1 MKGGS
6 GVTDE
11 QHPRA
16 AAARQQA
23 EPGLR
28 RRVTSRAEPDRS
40 QPRSKGFAD
49 LVGPAPAATA
59 LDALR
64 EAIVRG
70 EYGPGHQLKEKEL
83 SARLAVSR
91 TPIREALR
99 QLQSEGLA
107 EYRPNRGVFIPEW
120 SASDR
125 EEIFALRFRLE
136 PYAAELAALEIAP
149 EQLDQLRQMAQAM
162 EAATDSDDPDRFD
175 QISLV
180 NNHFHRL
187 LAAASG
193 STRLAAMLASLLN
206 VPLMHRAFSTYE
218 EDAVIRSNA
227 HHREIID
234 AFSVRDPDW
243 AAAVVRAHVR
253 IARNLLQATRG
264 GATR

>member
-1 MKGGS
+1 
-6 GVTDE
+6 VTDG
-11 QHPRA
+11 QHRRA

-28 RRVTSRAEPDRS
+28 KSVACGAEADRG
-40 QPRSKGFAD
+40 QPRSTGFAE
-49 LVGPAPAATA
+49 LVGALPAATA
-59 LDALR
+59 VDTLR

-70 EYGPGHQLKEKEL
+70 EYGPGHQLKEKDL
-83 SARLAVSR
+83 TARLGVSR

-120 SASDR
+120 SAGDR

-136 PYAAELAALEIAP
+136 PYAAELAARAIAP
-149 EQLDQLRQMAQAM
+149 EQLDQLRQMTHVM

-180 NNHFHRL
+180 NNRFHRL

-193 STRLAAMLASLLN
+193 SARLDAILASLLN
-206 VPLMHRAFSTYE
+206 IPLMHRAFSTYE
-218 EDAVIRSNA
+218 EEAVIRSNA

-234 AFSVRDPDW
+234 ALSVGDPDW
-243 AAAVVRAHVR
+243 AAAVVRSHVR
-253 IARNLLQATRG
+253 IARNLLQATSG
-264 GATR
+264 E

>member
-1 MKGGS
+1 MA
-6 GVTDE
+6 DE
-11 QHPRA
+11 QHLRA
-16 AAARQQA
+16 VAAQQQA
-23 EPGLR
+23 EPGVPRL
-28 RRVTSRAEPDRS
+28 VTSSAEGDRG
-40 QPRSKGFAD
+40 QPRSKGSAH
-49 LVGPAPAATA
+49 LRGPTPAATA
-59 LDALR
+59 LEALR
-64 EAIVRG
+64 AAIVRG

-83 SARLAVSR
+83 ATRLGVSR

-136 PYAAELAALEIAP
+136 PYAAELAARAIEP
-149 EQLDQLRQMAQAM
+149 EQLDQLRQMAHVM

-180 NNHFHRL
+180 NNYFHRL

-193 STRLAAMLASLLN
+193 STRLDAMLASLLN
-206 VPLMHRAFSTYE
+206 IPLMHRTFSTYE

-234 AFSVRDPDW
+234 ALSVRDPDW
-243 AAAVVRAHVR
+243 AAAVVRAHVC
-253 IARNLLQATRG
+253 IARNLLQATNG
-264 GATR
+264 EATR